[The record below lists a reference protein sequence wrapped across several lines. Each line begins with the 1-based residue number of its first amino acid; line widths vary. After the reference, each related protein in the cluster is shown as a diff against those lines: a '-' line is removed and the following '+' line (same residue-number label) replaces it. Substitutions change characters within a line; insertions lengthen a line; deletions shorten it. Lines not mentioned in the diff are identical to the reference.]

1 MTAATSLSVPQ
12 ASERLY
18 EALTHHFGPM
28 DFSAT
33 DPLVIALAEFGQRS
47 REDSDAAIEVAS
59 RHVYEALTQ
68 HQSNRDFGTSAPF
81 VLALAEY
88 KDACRSAGVK
98 SQAQA

>member
-28 DFSAT
+28 DLGAT
-33 DPLVIALAEFGQRS
+33 DPLVIALSELGQRS
-47 REDSDAAIEVAS
+47 REGDEVAVDAAS
-59 RHVYEALTQ
+59 RLVYEALTR
-68 HQSNRDFGTSAPF
+68 HQGNRDFGATAPF
-81 VLALAEY
+81 VVALAEY

-98 SQAQA
+98 GKAQA